1 MSRAVYSTAVA
12 AAALCSGLSIAKA
25 NDTMAELAA
34 GGLTFV
40 RALDVD
46 MASEDLFIS
55 PSEVRVNYVFRNSG
69 DQDRTT
75 VVAFPMPDIEG
86 SGDFMVSV
94 PNPDSD
100 NFMDFE
106 VSIEGKPVTPN
117 IDRHVFAAD
126 VEVTDELTTHKIP
139 LLPFGDTTINALGAL
154 PKSVL
159 DDWVQRGIVLAMEY
173 DDGSGWQTDY
183 APAWKLKTTYW
194 WRTTFPAGRDLKV
207 AHRYKPSVGAT
218 SGLNFL
224 NYDDDSN
231 PLSGPSYEKEK
242 QRFCFDDTFAKAVKN
257 RLDEAKAKESY
268 LYEHWISYIL
278 TTGGNWGGAIG
289 KFHLTVDK
297 EKPNSIISFC
307 GDGVRKTGPTTFEMT
322 AEDFY
327 PERDLH
333 IALIIAAEDEQ
344 LAPP

>member
-1 MSRAVYSTAVA
+1 MSRAVYRTAVA
-12 AAALCSGLSIAKA
+12 AAALCSGLSVAQA

-55 PSEVRVNYVFRNSG
+55 PSEVRVNYVFRNGG
-69 DQDRTT
+69 DQDRTA

-94 PNPDSD
+94 PNTDSD
-100 NFMDFE
+100 NFMNFE
-106 VSIEGKPVTPN
+106 VSVEGKPVHPN

-126 VEVTDELTTHKIP
+126 VEVTDELTSHKIP
-139 LLPFGDTTINALGAL
+139 LLPFGDTTTNALGAL
-154 PKSVL
+154 PKTVL
-159 DDWVQRGIVLAMEY
+159 DDWVQRGIILAMEY
-173 DDGSGWQTDY
+173 EDNDGPHTDY

-194 WRTTFPAGRDLKV
+194 WRTTFPAGRDLHVFHK
-207 AHRYKPSVGAT
+207 YTPSVGAT

-224 NYDDDSN
+224 NYDDDTN

-242 QRFCFDDTFAKAVKN
+242 QRFCFDDGFDKSVMK
-257 RLDEAKAKESY
+257 RLDEAKAKDSY

-278 TTGGNWGGAIG
+278 TTGGNWGGTIG

-297 EKPNSIISFC
+297 EKPNTVISFC
-307 GDGVRKTGPTTFEMT
+307 GDGVRKTGPTTFEMS
-322 AEDFY
+322 ADDFY
-327 PERDLH
+327 PERDLD
-333 IALIIAAEDEQ
+333 IALIIAAEDEPQ
-344 LAPP
+344 AP

>member
-1 MSRAVYSTAVA
+1 MSRTVYRTAVA
-12 AAALCSGLSIAKA
+12 AAALCGGLSLAHA

-55 PSEVRVNYVFRNSG
+55 PSEVRVNYVFHNGG
-69 DQDRTT
+69 DQDRTA

-94 PNPDSD
+94 PNTDSD
-100 NFMDFE
+100 NFMNFE
-106 VSIEGKPVTPN
+106 VSIEGKPVHPN

-126 VEVTDELTTHKIP
+126 VDVTDELTAHKVP
-139 LLPFGDTTINALGAL
+139 LLPYGDATANAISTL
-154 PKSVL
+154 PKDVL
-159 DDWVQRGIVLAMEY
+159 DDWVTRGIVIAMEY
-173 DDGSGWQTDY
+173 DDGNGWQTDY
-183 APAWKLKTTYW
+183 TPVWKLKTTYW
-194 WRTTFPAGRDLKV
+194 WRTTFPAGRDLHVFHK
-207 AHRYKPSVGAT
+207 YTPSVGAT
-218 SGLNFL
+218 SGLNFI
-224 NYDDDSN
+224 NYDDDN
-231 PLSGPSYEKEK
+231 DPLSGDAFEKEK
-242 QRFCFDDTFAKAVKN
+242 QRYCFDDGFAKSVKK
-257 RLDEAKAKESY
+257 RLDEAKANESY

-278 TTGGNWGGAIG
+278 TTGDNWDGNIG

-297 EKPNSIISFC
+297 GKPETIVSFC

-322 AEDFY
+322 ADDFY
-327 PERDLH
+327 PEHDLD

-344 LAPP
+344 QTP